1 MKINYIINMSN
12 NKSEIRKMK
21 ESFKPV
27 IELYQSLP
35 IEQCVE
41 LYLKQYDNLDYC
53 QKRTILSIIG
63 AKTVYKDEYR
73 PHYKTSMKNEQKNDE
88 TCKN

>member
-1 MKINYIINMSN
+1 MNMAKSKI
-12 NKSEIRKMK
+12 KEMK
-21 ESFKPV
+21 EAFKPV
-27 IELYQSLP
+27 VELYQSLT

-41 LYLKQYDNLDYC
+41 LYLRQYDNLEYW

-73 PHYKTSMKNEQKNDE
+73 PNYKTSMKNEQK
-88 TCKN
+88 

>member
-1 MKINYIINMSN
+1 MAKSKI
-12 NKSEIRKMK
+12 KEMK
-21 ESFKPV
+21 EAFKPV
-27 IELYQSLP
+27 VELYQSLT

-41 LYLKQYDNLDYC
+41 LYLRQYDNLEYW

-73 PHYKTSMKNEQKNDE
+73 PHYKTSKKNEQKMIKE
-88 TCKN
+88 

>member
-1 MKINYIINMSN
+1 MTKSKI
-12 NKSEIRKMK
+12 KEMK
-21 ESFKPV
+21 EAFKPV
-27 IELYQSLP
+27 VELYQSLT

-41 LYLKQYDNLDYC
+41 LYLRQYDNLEYW

-73 PHYKTSMKNEQKNDE
+73 PNYKTSMKNEQK
-88 TCKN
+88 

>member
-1 MKINYIINMSN
+1 MAKSKI
-12 NKSEIRKMK
+12 KEMK
-21 ESFKPV
+21 EAFKPV
-27 IELYQSLP
+27 VELYQSLT

-41 LYLKQYDNLDYC
+41 LYLRQYDNLEYW

-73 PHYKTSMKNEQKNDE
+73 PNYKTSMKNEQK
-88 TCKN
+88 

>member
-1 MKINYIINMSN
+1 MNMAKSKI
-12 NKSEIRKMK
+12 KEMK
-21 ESFKPV
+21 EAFKLV
-27 IELYQSLP
+27 VELYQSLT

-41 LYLKQYDNLDYC
+41 LYLRQYDNLEYW

-73 PHYKTSMKNEQKNDE
+73 PNYKTSMKNEQK
-88 TCKN
+88 

>member
-1 MKINYIINMSN
+1 MTKSKI
-12 NKSEIRKMK
+12 KEMK
-21 ESFKPV
+21 EAFKPV
-27 IELYQSLP
+27 VELYQSLT

-41 LYLKQYDNLDYC
+41 LYLRQYNNLEYW

-73 PHYKTSMKNEQKNDE
+73 PHYKTSKKNEQKMIKE
-88 TCKN
+88 

>member
-1 MKINYIINMSN
+1 MAKSKI
-12 NKSEIRKMK
+12 KEMK
-21 ESFKPV
+21 EAFKPV
-27 IELYQSLP
+27 VELYQSLT

-41 LYLKQYDNLDYC
+41 LYLRQYNNLEYW

-73 PHYKTSMKNEQKNDE
+73 PNYKTSMKNEQK
-88 TCKN
+88 